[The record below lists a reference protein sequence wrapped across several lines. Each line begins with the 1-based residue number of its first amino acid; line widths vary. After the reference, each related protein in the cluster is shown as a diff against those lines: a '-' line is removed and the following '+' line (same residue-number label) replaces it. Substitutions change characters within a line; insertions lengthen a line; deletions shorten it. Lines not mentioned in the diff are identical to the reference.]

1 MPLAEV
7 GGGVTVFLEHFGY
20 GRFALQQMHLM
31 KPFGDDGI
39 DPGTIVVAAR
49 KEGGARRGTT
59 RRSGME
65 IGEAHAPGGQLVENG
80 SLDGAAVTAK
90 VPVPQVVNKQSDD
103 VRTFVLGK
111 TGTNK
116 KQEAKKGEDEFHC
129 Y

>member
-1 MPLAEV
+1 M
-7 GGGVTVFLEHFGY
+7 
-20 GRFALQQMHLM
+20 
-31 KPFGDDGI
+31 
-39 DPGTIVVAAR
+39 AAR

-59 RRSGME
+59 RRARVE
-65 IGEAHAPGGQLVENG
+65 IGEAHSPGGQLVENG

-90 VPVPQVVNKQSDD
+90 VPVPQVVDKQSDD